1 MSQWTLF
8 FGSVAGDGL
17 SREMHSSTLTK
28 NSARIG
34 LNRSEEGLNS
44 KTGVTV
50 YTKARMNE
58 REEERMRSRIWS
70 VKLASLLTLART
82 TAGGPLR
89 GFQREICGAE
99 ASGGSVRGQRRH

>member
-1 MSQWTLF
+1 MQMSQWTLF

-58 REEERMRSRIWS
+58 RERKNAC
-70 VKLASLLTLART
+70 VV
-82 TAGGPLR
+82 
-89 GFQREICGAE
+89 GF
-99 ASGGSVRGQRRH
+99 GQ